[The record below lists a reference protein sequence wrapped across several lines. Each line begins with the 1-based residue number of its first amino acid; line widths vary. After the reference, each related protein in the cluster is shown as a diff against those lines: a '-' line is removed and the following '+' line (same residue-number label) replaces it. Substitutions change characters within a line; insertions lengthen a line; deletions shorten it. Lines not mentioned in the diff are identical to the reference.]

1 MKVTPVQY
9 TVRSDFVAE
18 NRANIAS
25 VRQELCALGNSGVRY
40 AVYLLGDGKTFMH
53 LVHQNSAEAEQLPT
67 SLSAFKH
74 FQTRLKENLEVPP
87 KIETLTLVQPA
98 TPIF

>member
-1 MKVTPVQY
+1 MKVTRVQY

-18 NRANIAS
+18 SRANIDA
-25 VRQELCALGNSGVRY
+25 VMQELRALGNSDVRY

-53 LVHQNSAEAEQLPT
+53 LAHQNSVEAEQFPT
-67 SLSAFKH
+67 SLSSFKH

-87 KIETLTLVQPA
+87 KVETLALVQSA
-98 TPIF
+98 TPVF